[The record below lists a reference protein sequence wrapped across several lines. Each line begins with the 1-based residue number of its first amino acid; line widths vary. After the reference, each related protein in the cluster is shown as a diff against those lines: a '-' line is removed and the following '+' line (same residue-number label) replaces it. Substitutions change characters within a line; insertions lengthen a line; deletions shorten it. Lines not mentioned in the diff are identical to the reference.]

1 MPRLTAARLYSAT
14 VLGQQVYEQQ
24 IVTRSPVVLGQG
36 WDVRELSVSSL
47 RSALPGQARLPA
59 RLFYR
64 GSERARACAGRLLYR
79 DSDLVHRMDMRLP
92 PAKGEVLT
100 IHDVVSWRFPDE
112 AVPPPAAAAEARR
125 AAAVICPS
133 QFSAD
138 EVSWLCGVR
147 EPVVAHNGVDPAF
160 FDTAA
165 LDRTARAEL
174 GIHAPYVLHVGG
186 CSLRKNLDSLAAA
199 WPRVRAKFPGTP
211 LVLAGPPHPRR
222 DELFAPLEGTVLV
235 GRLPLATL
243 AGLVAGAAAA
253 VVPSRYEGFGL
264 PAVEA
269 MAAGVPVVASARGSL
284 PEVCGDG
291 AVLVDPTPA
300 GIAEAVID
308 VLGGGAD
315 VAALAARGRARAAQ
329 FTWQRSASIHAQVY
343 QSVWNGKAG
352 RR

>member
-1 MPRLTAARLYSAT
+1 MPRLMAARLQSAT

-24 IVTRSPVVLGQG
+24 IVTRSPAVLGRD
-36 WDVRELSVSSL
+36 WEVRELSVRGL
-47 RSALPGQARLPA
+47 RSELPGQARVPA
-59 RLFYR
+59 RLFYH
-64 GSERARACAGRLLYR
+64 GSEHSRAGLARLLYR
-79 DSDLVHRMDMRLP
+79 GSDVVHRMDMRLP

-100 IHDVVSWRFPDE
+100 IHDIVSWRFPDE
-112 AVPPPAAAAEARR
+112 AAPPPAAVAEARR

-147 EPVVAHNGVDPAF
+147 QPVVAHNGVDPAF
-160 FDTAA
+160 FDAAA

-174 GIHAPYVLHVGG
+174 GIRAPYVLHVGG
-186 CSLRKNLDSLAAA
+186 CSLRKNLDGLAAA
-199 WPRVRAKFPGTP
+199 WPIVRGKFPGLQ

-222 DELFAPLEGTVLV
+222 DELFAPLEAAVRV

-243 AGLVAGAAAA
+243 AGLAAGAAAA

-269 MAAGVPVVASARGSL
+269 MAAGVPVVAARRGSL
-284 PEVCGDG
+284 PEVCGDA
-291 AVLVDPTPA
+291 AVLVEPTPA
-300 GIAEAVID
+300 GLADGIVD

-315 VAALAARGRARAAQ
+315 AVALAARGRARAAQ
-329 FTWQRSASIHAQVY
+329 FTWQRSAAVHARVY
-343 QSVWNGKAG
+343 QAVWDGRAG
-352 RR
+352 GQ